1 MDDKANKSSHICL
14 WGPSLPE
21 QYRVTV
27 SCTKPSND
35 LFLLCLIKKKQL
47 TSLHCFDGGD
57 IRAKPCHEQLCP
69 FQPCWHGVSGRPQES
84 LEARHCL
91 LWWCVMWRL
100 TFSHKLQRGLAST
113 LLHFIQQLAAPV
125 PAYTNCRLQANHST
139 LAMKLRE
146 NCVFF
151 DCPAKGGY
159 VHTK

>member
-1 MDDKANKSSHICL
+1 MSVRTLTS
-14 WGPSLPE
+14 W
-21 QYRVTV
+21 TV
-27 SCTKPSND
+27 QGYCIMHQA
-35 LFLLCLIKKKQL
+35 FQWLIPALSDKKKQL